1 MSETATPT
9 ATTPAAT
16 PATTPAN
23 TERNIEAI
31 MAQLP
36 HRPPFLLVDRVLE
49 ASKDGVKAIKN
60 VSINE
65 PFFVG
70 HFPGKPIMPGVLIIE
85 ALAQAS
91 MFLLEGEFPAG
102 TIAFLAG
109 IENARFKK
117 PVVPGDQLQL
127 EAQLLYFRRGVGKVK
142 AQAKVNDAIV
152 AEAELIFAVAK

>member
-1 MSETATPT
+1 MSANETATP
-9 ATTPAAT
+9 ATPVTPAT
-16 PATTPAN
+16 PAPS
-23 TERNIEAI
+23 TERSIESV

-36 HRPPFLLVDRVLE
+36 HRPPFLLVDRVLS
-49 ASKDGVKAIKN
+49 ASKDGVRAVKN

-70 HFPGKPIMPGVLIIE
+70 HFPGRPIMPGVLIIE

-117 PVVPGDQLQL
+117 PVVPGDQLIL
-127 EAQLLYFRRGVGKVK
+127 EATLLYFRRGVGKAK
-142 AQAKVNDAIV
+142 AQAKVNEAVV
-152 AEAELIFAVAK
+152 AEAELIFAIAR